1 MQMGE
6 SVVRFALEASQSPH
20 KLKGRIVKLD
30 TTAHVRYTLPGTMRA
45 HIMDVA
51 PGIAAGVQRFL
62 LHTRSEHVK
71 PADQRVPIA
80 DSTLMVREVSKYSK

>member
-1 MQMGE
+1 MQMRE
-6 SVVRFALEASQSPH
+6 SIVWFALEASQSPH
-20 KLKGRIVKLD
+20 KLEGRIVKLD
-30 TTAHVRYTLPGTMRA
+30 TTAHVRYTLPGTRRA

-51 PGIAAGVQRFL
+51 LGIAAGVQRFL

-80 DSTLMVREVSKYSK
+80 DSTPARNGRS